1 LQNYRTLL
9 GKLEEFIK
17 RYYYNKI
24 IYGLI
29 LFVLLVGGLYL
40 FFSIVEYFGYLS
52 KYVRAFLLFSFIII
66 NLIILIKF
74 IINPILG
81 LFKIRR
87 SLTYYEAADILGKHF
102 KNEIDD
108 KILNALQLNEILQN
122 QKSDI
127 VIAGI
132 EQKSKK
138 LLFYQFNTAVN
149 LKKNYSFIPIVS
161 LLILFLAFGIYY
173 APTLFKDPAE
183 RILYYDIKYSKP
195 APFEIFIKNS
205 SLETYIN
212 ESFLL
217 EINTSGS
224 KIPQDVFIESGNRN
238 FRMDKKSNNCFSY
251 LFRNL
256 SKNTEFYF
264 NGGGYIFGPYT
275 INVKVKPV
283 IKSFSV
289 ALDYPKYTGK
299 SNEQFLNAGN
309 LRIPEGTNIK
319 WNFFTEFV
327 DNIVININDNSYKAE
342 NVRIGLYNFEK
353 TIKESFKYNI
363 LTYSSEELLG
373 DSLGFYIEMIPDRFP
388 LISVEEQRD
397 QVLVSHT
404 FFRGIINDDYGF
416 SNLNFLYRIFNP
428 KYNQYYNESF
438 NIKPIKFDP
447 NSSNQTFYYHFSLS
461 DIDIRPGEI
470 VEYFFIVWDNDGI
483 NGPKSSKSN
492 LFTFNLPSYEDM
504 FAETVANDQQ
514 VMKDLQENKL
524 DVKKA
529 FEDLDALKKSMLE
542 TDKVTWEQENILKE
556 ILDKK
561 DALEK
566 AIQDISDLSKQNEMK
581 SSQFGE
587 ENQKIKEKHD
597 ELQRLFNEIMTD
609 EMKELFKKIQEEME
623 KLGKEELFEK
633 LDQMQFE
640 MKDLERKLDRMLE
653 LYKQLELE
661 RILNESINTVE
672 RALEEQNDAID
683 KNTNNA
689 NSEDV
694 VKEQEEVEE
703 LFERAKDLL
712 KDFEEKNSQLSKPNE
727 TADTKDIQKE
737 IEKNIE
743 DALKELQNNK
753 NNRAKPHQKNSK
765 NNLQNMKKMLEKMQ
779 DDLFMDSM
787 AEDARAIRQLMENLL
802 KTSFNQE
809 DLIAQIKDVNYNDPK
824 YIVFIQQQRKIM
836 EDLKFVE
843 DSLVAIAKRQ
853 IMVKDFITREIAE
866 INMNVSKALDDLVE
880 RRRHAANS
888 RQQFAMMHINNL
900 VLLLNESLQN
910 MMSQMAG
917 QGDDGKPSKQMGE
930 GDKPSMQN
938 LREMQ
943 EQMNKML
950 EQLQQGM
957 PSKPGESA
965 EGKMSMS
972 ESLARMAAEQQAI
985 RNMLKEIADQ
995 FSKDGLG
1002 NEDLNNIISEMER
1015 TEMDIVR
1022 KNINRQTILRQERIL
1037 TRLLEHEKAEIEREK
1052 EEKRKGT
1059 TAKNYEISN
1068 PEEIFEYNRKRNRE
1082 IEMLKSLPP
1091 GFKTYYRNLIE
1102 NYFLNIDTE

>member
-1 LQNYRTLL
+1 MQNYKTLL

-17 RYYYNKI
+17 RYYFNKI

-40 FFSIVEYFGYLS
+40 FFSIIEYFGYLS
-52 KYVRAFLLFSFIII
+52 KYIRAFLFFSFIII
-66 NLIILIKF
+66 NIIILIKF

-81 LFKIRR
+81 LLKIKR

-108 KILNALQLNEILQN
+108 KIVNALQLNEVLQN
-122 QKSDI
+122 QQSDI

-132 EQKSKK
+132 EQKSQK
-138 LLFYQFNTAVN
+138 LLFYQFNSAVN
-149 LKKNYSFIPIVS
+149 LKKNYSFLPIVS
-161 LLILFLAFGIYY
+161 MLILFLAIGIYY
-173 APTLFKDPAE
+173 APALFKDPAE
-183 RILYYDIKYSKP
+183 RILFYDIKYSKP
-195 APFEIFIKNS
+195 APFEILIKNS
-205 SLETYIN
+205 SLEAFVN

-217 EINTSGS
+217 EIKTAGS
-224 KIPQDVFIESGNRN
+224 KVPEEVFIESGKRN
-238 FRMDKKSNNCFSY
+238 FRMDKKSNNSFSY
-251 LFRNL
+251 LFKNI
-256 SKNTEFYF
+256 SKNTEFYL
-264 NGGGYIFGPYT
+264 NGGGYIFGPYN
-275 INVKVKPV
+275 ISVKVKPV
-283 IKSFSV
+283 IKSFNV
-289 ALDYPKYTGK
+289 AIEYPKYTEK
-299 SNEQFLNAGN
+299 SNEQFINAGN
-309 LRIPEGTNIK
+309 LRVPQGSLIK

-327 DNIVININDNSYKAE
+327 DTIIINGNDQVFRAEKVKEGLFNFDKIIN
-342 NVRIGLYNFEK
+342 
-353 TIKESFKYNI
+353 ESFKYNL
-363 LTYSSEELLG
+363 LTFNDDKLLG
-373 DSLGFYIEMIPDRFP
+373 DSLSFFIEMIPDRFP
-388 LISVEEQRD
+388 IISVEEQRD
-397 QVLVSHT
+397 QVLISHT
-404 FFRGIINDDYGF
+404 FFRGVINDDYGF
-416 SNLNFLYRIFNP
+416 SNLNFLYRIFNSQ
-428 KYNQYYNESF
+428 YNQYDNEFF
-438 NIKPIKFDP
+438 NLRSIKFDP
-447 NSSNQTFYYHFSLS
+447 NSSNQTFYYHFSLAEL
-461 DIDIRPGEI
+461 DIRPGEI

-504 FAETVANDQQ
+504 FAETAANDQQ
-514 VMKDLQENKL
+514 IIKELEENKL

-542 TDKVTWEQENILKE
+542 SDKVTWEQENILKE
-556 ILDKK
+556 ILEKK
-561 DALEK
+561 DVLEK
-566 AIQDISDLSKQNEMK
+566 AIKDISDQSKQNELK
-581 SSQFGE
+581 SSQFSE

-597 ELQRLFNEIMTD
+597 ELQRLFNEILTD
-609 EMKELFKKIQEEME
+609 EMKELFQKIQEEME

-661 RILNESINTVE
+661 RILNETINTVE
-672 RALEEQNDAID
+672 RALEEQQDAIE
-683 KNTNNA
+683 KNSNNA
-689 NSEDV
+689 NSEEIL
-694 VKEQEEVEE
+694 KEQKEVEE

-712 KDFEEKNSQLSKPNE
+712 NDFEEKNSELSKPNE
-727 TADTKDIQKE
+727 TADTKQLQQE

-743 DALKELQNNK
+743 DALKEIKSNK
-753 NNRAKPHQKNSK
+753 SKKAKTHQQSSK
-765 NNLQNMKKMLEKMQ
+765 ENLQNMKKMLEKMQ
-779 DDLFMDSM
+779 EDLFMDSM

-809 DLIAQIKDVNYNDPK
+809 EIIAQIKDVNYSDPK
-824 YIVFIQQQRKIM
+824 YVIFIQQQRKIL

-866 INMNVSKALDDLVE
+866 INMNVKKALDDLVE
-880 RRRHAANS
+880 RRRNAANS

-910 MMSQMAG
+910 MMSQMEG
-917 QGDDGKPSKQMGE
+917 QNGDGKPSKQMGD
-930 GDKPSMQN
+930 GDKPSMKN

-950 EQLQQGM
+950 EQLQQGT

-995 FSKDGLG
+995 YSKDGLG

-1052 EEKRKGT
+1052 EEKRRGT
-1059 TAKNYEISN
+1059 TAKNSEISN

-1091 GFKTYYRNLIE
+1091 GFKTYYRSLIE